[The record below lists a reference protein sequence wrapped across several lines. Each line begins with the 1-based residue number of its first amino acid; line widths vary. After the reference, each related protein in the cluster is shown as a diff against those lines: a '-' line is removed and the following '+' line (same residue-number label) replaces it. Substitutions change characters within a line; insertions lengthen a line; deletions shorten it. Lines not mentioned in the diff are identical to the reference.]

1 MKKISL
7 VLAAIIGMTTVAH
20 ADWYGHHRYQG
31 GYNGGYN
38 GGYRHQ
44 NNGGDWV
51 APLVGGLIIGGMI
64 GSMSQPR
71 VYNAPIYN
79 DYQPQ
84 LVCYRRY
91 IGTGYNG
98 YPIYRR
104 YCEEQ

>member
-1 MKKISL
+1 MKKIAL
-7 VLAAIIGMTTVAH
+7 VLAAVIGMTSVAH
-20 ADWYGHHRYQG
+20 ADWYGHRRYQWG
-31 GYNGGYN
+31 NHSQYH
-38 GGYRHQ
+38 RDDHS
-44 NNGGDWV
+44 GDWV
-51 APLVGGLIIGGMI
+51 GPLVGGMIIGGII

-71 VYNAPIYN
+71 SYSPPVYD

-91 IGTGYNG
+91 VGTDYYG